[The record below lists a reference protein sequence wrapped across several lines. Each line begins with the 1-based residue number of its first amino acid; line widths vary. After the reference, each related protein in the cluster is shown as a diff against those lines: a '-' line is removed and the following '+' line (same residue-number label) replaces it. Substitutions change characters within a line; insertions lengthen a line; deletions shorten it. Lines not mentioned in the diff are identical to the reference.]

1 MSSPRDKDGD
11 GLPSRKTDK
20 SRADRRASTDQL
32 DLPGVRQ
39 ALLRLTGAKLCYGK
53 PIELEGRTVITV
65 SSVRSAGGFGFGKA
79 AGDVEPEGPTG
90 AGGGGAIEARPVGFI
105 EIGPEGARFQPIDDH
120 RLPLVAITGGAIAG
134 LTLARLL
141 ARRRRR
147 RLMPLRPAARLRR
160 SAPAQLPYAAASQ
173 GS

>member
-11 GLPSRKTDK
+11 GAPARKKDK
-20 SRADRRASTDQL
+20 SAPDRRARTDQL
-32 DLPGVRQ
+32 ELPAVRE

-53 PIELEGRTVITV
+53 PIELGGRTVVTV
-65 SSVRSAGGFGFGKA
+65 ASVRTAGGFGFGKA
-79 AGDVEPEGPTG
+79 AGDAEPEGPTG

-105 EIGPEGARFQPIDDH
+105 EIGPEGARFQAIEDH
-120 RLPLVAITGGAIAG
+120 RLPLGAIAGGAIAG

-160 SAPAQLPYAAASQ
+160 SPRAQLPYATTSQ